1 MSNNTQGLNEG
12 WEFHYDDESDWLNA
26 TVPGCVHL
34 DLLNHELIPD
44 PYFGLNEQKL
54 QWISKKNWN
63 YRLNF
68 TLEKE
73 LQHKKNKRLC
83 FYGIDTYATVYLNG
97 KKIISANNMFHPWEV
112 DVTDIIVPGSNELN
126 VKLRSPINEILPYLE
141 SMNYK
146 LPAENDQAA
155 GTSPYTRKAPYHYG
169 WDWGPCFV
177 TSGIW
182 QEVELFGWN
191 SWFIKNI
198 FIRQEKCDKDRA
210 DLTLEV
216 NIESK
221 NNKSGKI
228 IIFEMD
234 LLLRRFNQKNDS
246 NEIDEGRKKM
256 LDKLRN
262 LRK

>member
-1 MSNNTQGLNEG
+1 MSKKNIQVLNEG
-12 WEFHYDDESDWLNA
+12 WEFQCDGESDWLNA

-44 PYFGLNEQKL
+44 PYFGLNEQTL
-54 QWISKKNWN
+54 QWISKKSWN
-63 YRLNF
+63 YRLHF
-68 TLEKE
+68 TPEKE
-73 LQHKKNKRLC
+73 LQQKKNKILC

-97 KKIISANNMFHPWEV
+97 KKIISAYNMFHPWEV
-112 DVTDIIVPGSNELN
+112 DVTDIIVPGRNELN
-126 VKLRSPINEILPYLE
+126 VKLRSPINEILPHIE

-146 LPAENDQAA
+146 LPAENDQAG

-198 FIRQEKCDKDRA
+198 
-210 DLTLEV
+210 
-216 NIESK
+216 
-221 NNKSGKI
+221 
-228 IIFEMD
+228 
-234 LLLRRFNQKNDS
+234 
-246 NEIDEGRKKM
+246 
-256 LDKLRN
+256 
-262 LRK
+262 

>member
-1 MSNNTQGLNEG
+1 MSKNNTQALDEG
-12 WEFHYDDESDWLNA
+12 WVFQCDGESDWLNA

-34 DLLNHELIPD
+34 DLLNNELIPD

-54 QWISKKNWN
+54 QWVSKKNWN
-63 YRLNF
+63 YRLHF
-68 TLEKE
+68 TPEKE
-73 LQHKKNKRLC
+73 LQQKKNKRLC

-112 DVTDIIVPGSNELN
+112 DVTDIIEPGRNELN
-126 VKLRSPINEILPYLE
+126 VKLRSPINEILPHLE

-146 LPAENDQAA
+146 LPAENDQAS

-177 TSGIW
+177 TSGIS

-210 DLTLEV
+210 DLTLKV
-216 NIESK
+216 
-221 NNKSGKI
+221 
-228 IIFEMD
+228 F
-234 LLLRRFNQKNDS
+234 
-246 NEIDEGRKKM
+246 
-256 LDKLRN
+256 
-262 LRK
+262 